1 MTIEVQA
8 ILVIGL
14 SIVAALAGQFL
25 VRRLVPQ
32 KVLSAHT
39 TVAGIVYA
47 TLAVIYGVILG
58 QVVVAAWDDFLDA
71 EQAVNEEA
79 AALVNL
85 YRLAEGW
92 PAADRDPFQEA
103 VTGYALDVLE
113 SEWPAMKLGRLTV
126 TPGGYPPLVAI
137 WQAAEAVQDQP
148 TRASAE
154 YASAIET
161 LTELQKA
168 RSTRLVISD
177 HGLPPPLWT
186 GLVAGAVVTVA
197 FAYLLAVENPLVQSM
212 MLGALA
218 GLIALLLFLAHVL
231 EHPFQHGS
239 GIEPIAFEVM
249 LVETERVDQP

>member
-1 MTIEVQA
+1 VTIEVQA
-8 ILVIGL
+8 VLVIGL

-25 VRRLVPQ
+25 VRRFVPL

-79 AALVNL
+79 AALVSL

-92 PAADRDPFQEA
+92 PAADRDPFQQA

-113 SEWPAMKLGRLTV
+113 NEWPAMKLGRLTV

-137 WQAAEAVQDQP
+137 WQAAEAVQDEP

-154 YASAIET
+154 FASAIET

-168 RSTRLVISD
+168 RSTRLVIGD